1 MEVRTRFAPSPT
13 GYLHI
18 GGARTA
24 LFNWLFAR
32 HQKGK
37 SILRIEDTDVARSTE
52 ESTQAILDGMQWLGM
67 DWDEGPYYQSKRFD
81 IYREHAYKLLE
92 KDKAYKCYCTAEE
105 LEQRRKDAL
114 AQGKPPKYDGRC
126 RNLKNPPIS
135 PFGKGEQKGDF
146 EKGGKGGFAIRF
158 KVSPGTTLV
167 KDFIK
172 GNVAFDNNEIEDLII
187 LRSDGTPTYNLCVVV
202 DDATMEITHVI
213 RGDDHLN
220 NTPKQILLYEALGYP
235 VPIFAHLPMILGS
248 DKTRLSKRHGAT
260 SVMAYKEMG
269 YLPHALVNYLAR
281 LGWSH
286 GDQEIFSIQ
295 ELIDKF
301 SLENVG
307 KSSGVFNPEKLLWL
321 NHHYIKEAKSDELAK
336 LLIPFLEAKGYKIQA
351 DERLPNIVKTVQER
365 SKTLVEMADAAEF
378 YFKEDIVYEEKAAQK
393 FLTQDMIEIF
403 ETLVSRLGNL
413 SDFTHKTIVAD
424 FHIEHLSGRPENL
437 SAFTHQTVESV
448 FNDIMNERGIKL
460 GKIAQPVRVA
470 LTGGTVSPGIF
481 EVIEIFGKG
490 KTVAR
495 LKKAIIFI
503 QSKTA

>member
-1 MEVRTRFAPSPT
+1 MFIRRYSVEVKTRFAPSPT

-32 HQKGK
+32 NQKGK
-37 SILRIEDTDVARSTE
+37 FILRIEDTDVARSTE
-52 ESTQAILDGMQWLGM
+52 ESTQAILDGMQWLGL

-92 KDKAYKCYCTAEE
+92 MDKAYKCYCTAEE

-126 RNLKNPPIS
+126 RNNPPS
-135 PFGKGEQKGDF
+135 PHGDRF
-146 EKGGKGGFAIRF
+146 QICPQKGGFAIRF

-167 KDFIK
+167 KDVIK

-202 DDATMEITHVI
+202 DDATMKITHVI

-220 NTPKQILLYEALGYP
+220 NTPKQILLYEAFGYL

-286 GDQEIFSIQ
+286 GDQEIFSIE

-321 NHHYIKEAKSDELAK
+321 NHHYIKEAKPHELVL
-336 LLIPFLEAKGYKIQA
+336 LLIPFLEAKGYKTAA

-365 SKTLVEMADAAEF
+365 SKTLIEMADAAEF
-378 YFKEDIVYEEKAAQK
+378 YFKEDIAYEEKAAQK

-403 ETLVSRLGNL
+403 ETLISRFENL
-413 SDFTHKTIVAD
+413 SDFTHETIEA
-424 FHIEHLSGRPENL
+424 
-437 SAFTHQTVESV
+437 V
-448 FNDIMNERGIKL
+448 FNNIINDRGIKL
-460 GKIAQPVRVA
+460 GKIAQPVRIA

-481 EVIEIFGKG
+481 EVIEIFGKE

-495 LKKAIIFI
+495 LKKAIVFI

>member
-32 HQKGK
+32 HHKGK
-37 SILRIEDTDVARSTE
+37 FILRIEDTDVARSTD
-52 ESTQAILDGMQWLGM
+52 ESTQAILDGMQWLGL
-67 DWDEGPYYQSKRFD
+67 DYDEGPYFQSKRFD
-81 IYREHAYKLLE
+81 LYREHAYKLLE
-92 KDKAYKCYCTAEE
+92 TGKAYKCYCTAEE

-126 RNLKNPPIS
+126 KSQGSGARGQGSNDKS
-135 PFGKGEQKGDF
+135 
-146 EKGGKGGFAIRF
+146 FAIRF

-167 KDFIK
+167 KDIIK
-172 GNVAFDNNEIEDLII
+172 SNVAFDNNEIDDLII

-202 DDATMEITHVI
+202 DDATMKITHVI

-220 NTPKQILLYEALGYP
+220 NTPKQILLYEAFGYP
-235 VPIFAHLPMILGS
+235 LPIFAHLPMILGS

-269 YLPHALVNYLAR
+269 YMPHALVNYLAR

-286 GDQEIFSIQ
+286 GDQEIFTIE
-295 ELIDKF
+295 ELTEKF

-321 NHHYIKEAKSDELAK
+321 NHHYIKESKPYDMAK
-336 LLIPFLEAKGYKIQA
+336 LLEPFLEAKGYAVGTIH
-351 DERLPNIVKTVQER
+351 ELSLPNVVKTVQER
-365 SKTLVEMADAAEF
+365 SKTFVEMADAVEF
-378 YFKEDIVYEEKAAQK
+378 YFKEDVVYEEKAAQK
-393 FLTQDMIEIF
+393 FLTSEVLEIF
-403 ETLVSRLGNL
+403 EIITSKLDNL
-413 SDFTHKTIVAD
+413 PDFTQKA
-424 FHIEHLSGRPENL
+424 IEDI
-437 SAFTHQTVESV
+437 
-448 FNDIMNERGIKL
+448 FNSIINEKNIKL
-460 GKIAQPVRVA
+460 GKIAQPVRIA

-481 EVIEIFGKG
+481 EVIENLGRE
-490 KTVAR
+490 KTIER
-495 LKKAIIFI
+495 LKKAIVFI
-503 QSKTA
+503 KQKGSFST

>member
-1 MEVRTRFAPSPT
+1 MFIRRYSVEVRTRFAPSPT

-32 HQKGK
+32 NQKGK
-37 SILRIEDTDVARSTE
+37 FILRIEDTDVARSTE

-81 IYREHAYKLLE
+81 MYREHAYKLLE
-92 KDKAYKCYCTAEE
+92 MDKAYKCYCTAEE
-105 LEQRRKDAL
+105 LEQRRKNAL
-114 AQGKPPKYDGRC
+114 SQGKPPKYDGRC
-126 RNLKNPPIS
+126 RNLKNPPLS
-135 PFGKGEQKGDF
+135 PFSNGGDKKF
-146 EKGGKGGFAIRF
+146 PPLAKGGEGGFTIRF
-158 KVSPGTTLV
+158 KVLPGTTLV
-167 KDFIK
+167 KDVIK

-202 DDATMEITHVI
+202 DDATMKITHVI

-220 NTPKQILLYEALGYP
+220 NTPKQILLYEAFGYL

-286 GDQEIFSIQ
+286 GDQEIFSIE

-321 NHHYIKEAKSDELAK
+321 NHHYIKEAKPHELVL
-336 LLIPFLEAKGYKIQA
+336 LLIPFLEAKGYKTAA

-365 SKTLVEMADAAEF
+365 SKTLIEMADAAEF
-378 YFKEDIVYEEKAAQK
+378 YFKEDIAYEEKAAQK

-403 ETLVSRLGNL
+403 ETLISRFENL
-413 SDFTHKTIVAD
+413 SDFTHETIEA
-424 FHIEHLSGRPENL
+424 
-437 SAFTHQTVESV
+437 V
-448 FNDIMNERGIKL
+448 FNNIINDRGIKL
-460 GKIAQPVRVA
+460 GKIAQPVRIA

-481 EVIEIFGKG
+481 EVIEIFGKK

-495 LKKAIIFI
+495 LKKAIVFI

>member
-1 MEVRTRFAPSPT
+1 MEIRTRFAPSPT

-18 GGARTA
+18 GGARTCV
-24 LFNWLFAR
+24 FNWLFAR
-32 HQKGK
+32 NQKGK
-37 SILRIEDTDVARSTE
+37 FILRIEDTDVARSTE
-52 ESTQAILDGMQWLGM
+52 ESTQAILDGIQWLGL

-81 IYREHAYKLLE
+81 MYREHAYKLIE
-92 KDKAYKCYCTAEE
+92 MDKAYKCYCTAEE

-126 RNLKNPPIS
+126 RNNPPS
-135 PFGKGEQKGDF
+135 PPLT
-146 EKGGKGGFAIRF
+146 KGGFTIRF
-158 KVSPGTTLV
+158 KVLPGTTLV
-167 KDFIK
+167 KDVIK

-220 NTPKQILLYEALGYP
+220 NTPKQIMMYEAFGYHVP
-235 VPIFAHLPMILGS
+235 VFAHLPMILGS

-286 GDQEIFSIQ
+286 GDQEIFSLE
-295 ELIDKF
+295 ELTQKF

-321 NHHYIKEAKSDELAK
+321 NAHYIKESRLEYIAK
-336 LLIPFLEAKGYKIQA
+336 LLIPFLEAKGLKIEGEEKLKMA
-351 DERLPNIVKTVQER
+351 VKTLQER
-365 SKTLVEMADAAEF
+365 SKTLLEMADSAVF
-378 YFKEDIVYEEKAAQK
+378 YFKKEILYEEKAAQK
-393 FLTQDMIEIF
+393 FLTRDMLEIF
-403 ETLVSRLGNL
+403 KELVYRMDGLANFAHS
-413 SDFTHKTIVAD
+413 A
-424 FHIEHLSGRPENL
+424 IEAVFDDMVSKK
-437 SAFTHQTVESV
+437 SV
-448 FNDIMNERGIKL
+448 KL

-481 EVIEIFGKG
+481 EVIETLGKDE
-490 KTVAR
+490 TITR
-495 LKKAIIFI
+495 LNKAIAFI
-503 QSKTA
+503 ESTPPQV

>member
-1 MEVRTRFAPSPT
+1 MFIRRYSVEVRTRFAPSPT

-32 HQKGK
+32 NQKGK
-37 SILRIEDTDVARSTE
+37 FILRIEDTDVARSTE
-52 ESTQAILDGMQWLGM
+52 ESTQAILDGIQWLGL

-81 IYREHAYKLLE
+81 IYREHAYKLIE
-92 KDKAYKCYCTAEE
+92 MDKAYKCYCTAEE

-126 RNLKNPPIS
+126 RNNPPS
-135 PFGKGEQKGDF
+135 PPLT
-146 EKGGKGGFAIRF
+146 KGGFTIRF
-158 KVSPGTTLV
+158 KVLPRTTLV
-167 KDFIK
+167 KDVIK

-187 LRSDGTPTYNLCVVV
+187 LRRDGTPTYNLCVVV
-202 DDATMEITHVI
+202 DDATMNITHVI

-220 NTPKQILLYEALGYP
+220 NTPKQILLYEAFDYP
-235 VPIFAHLPMILGS
+235 IPTFAHLPMILGS

-286 GDQEIFSIQ
+286 GDQEIFSIH

-321 NHHYIKEAKSDELAK
+321 NHHYIKEAKPHELVL
-336 LLIPFLEAKGYKIQA
+336 LLIPFLEAKGYKTAA

-365 SKTLVEMADAAEF
+365 SKTLIEMADAAEF
-378 YFKEDIVYEEKAAQK
+378 YFKEDIAYEEKAAQK

-403 ETLVSRLGNL
+403 ETLISRFENL
-413 SDFTHKTIVAD
+413 SDFTHETIEA
-424 FHIEHLSGRPENL
+424 
-437 SAFTHQTVESV
+437 V
-448 FNDIMNERGIKL
+448 FNNIINDRGIKL
-460 GKIAQPVRVA
+460 GKIAQPVRIA

-481 EVIEIFGKG
+481 EVIEIFGKE

-495 LKKAIIFI
+495 LKKAIVFI

>member
-32 HQKGK
+32 NQKGK
-37 SILRIEDTDVARSTE
+37 FILRIEDTDVARSTE
-52 ESTQAILDGMQWLGM
+52 ESTQAILDGMQWLGL

-81 IYREHAYKLLE
+81 IYREHAYKLIE
-92 KDKAYKCYCTAEE
+92 MDKAYKCYCTAEE

-126 RNLKNPPIS
+126 RNNPPS
-135 PFGKGEQKGDF
+135 PPLT
-146 EKGGKGGFAIRF
+146 KGGFTIRF
-158 KVSPGTTLV
+158 KVLPGTTLV
-167 KDFIK
+167 KDVIK

-202 DDATMEITHVI
+202 DDATMNITHVI

-220 NTPKQILLYEALGYP
+220 NTPKQTLLYEALDYP

-286 GDQEIFSIQ
+286 GDQEIFSIE

-321 NHHYIKEAKSDELAK
+321 NHHYIKEAKPDELVL
-336 LLIPFLEAKGYKIQA
+336 LLIPFLETKGYKVQA
-351 DERLPNIVKTVQER
+351 DKRLPNIVKTVQER
-365 SKTLVEMADAAEF
+365 SKTLIEMADAAEF
-378 YFKEDIVYEEKAAQK
+378 YFKEDMLYEEKAAQK
-393 FLTQDMIEIF
+393 FLTSDMIEIF
-403 ETLVSRLGNL
+403 DVMISKL
-413 SDFTHKTIVAD
+413 
-424 FHIEHLSGRPENL
+424 ENL

-448 FNDIMNERGIKL
+448 FNDIINDRGIKL

-481 EVIEIFGKG
+481 EVIEIFGKE
-490 KTVAR
+490 KTTAR